1 MMMKK
6 LALAASVLVLLALF
20 ASAASA
26 GVTINGKPLDEV
38 DDIMA
43 ETGAAREYPKQSLLI
58 FRMNKEKSEYEGR
71 IVALNS
77 SGDVYATYSTSSQPH
92 PAYRIPNWNGGLYPV
107 STVSRTDCRRR
118 VWVPTAISSMM
129 EIPGFSFE
137 GPVTSADWYGLSA
150 IKPGDDSVKDDAK
163 VAVTDVKAGFFPA
176 GSNQE
181 VIVVGRSK
189 NINTGSACADL
200 VFFADGGDGKTSLT
214 PLTPDIQDFKA
225 RDFYDHS
232 PFPSCRVAVG
242 DFDGDGRAD
251 EVAMLY
257 NNDGGKDKPYYI
269 RVYKVSRDGNYLTGY
284 QLGGDGD
291 KGRLSS
297 KANFHYR
304 TEASALL
311 AGDFDGDGKD
321 ELALVASDKDDYV
334 INDPNRSYISVE
346 IFKWNGSGWDRG
358 YKSAD
363 TDKHYQLANGGQ
375 DKEWRTW
382 GFQAAAGDLDG
393 DGKDEIVTLAIH
405 GQDYNRGMLFLSAW
419 SCEKGSVKPN
429 PLGYFDVDQAY
440 LDNMEQR
447 DESENSDAAY
457 WEQRLLSL
465 AVGPFTGQVQ
475 GINSVCDVA
484 FSMAGPKSPTD
495 HGNASKQRVWVAKTV
510 LENGTFRGFGTP
522 VMVFSD
528 DVEGTV
534 GLTAADFAAETLRLG
549 TPEHVKVEGHKNYTV
564 ILRVPPYHVDWIQA
578 PWSSTAPTGPTN
590 FSWMGRTVQYE
601 ASEQEGSEYAVTSKV
616 QNCLEAGLKFKY
628 DTDINVG
635 IKLSSKSATGLAS
648 IGGDYGFSV
657 GFDAG
662 ITLTKETANKNA
674 ETHALSTQLKATTAD
689 ALMYDAADYHIWRYP
704 VEQPA
709 PAWMTD
715 GFRENESANLEK
727 DADGNVFVTY
737 TLCDEATQHICDS
750 GSDQYDSYGPS
761 YEEGNLFSYPNKIFF
776 AEDEQPQKEL
786 SSETSFTLTTDTQ
799 QTLSFTKSGSSSEKD
814 STSCKLK
821 ATGDLHG
828 SINGGADIKVVSGKT
843 KYSLNLYGQYGL
855 EAGEGTTST
864 KTWSSS
870 EKIVIGANTDNLKDI
885 PRDYVQFT
893 TESQVFVDAAGVLTT
908 PFGVT
913 FGKNAWLWN
922 YNYKEASQSPYV
934 VKPDPALVLPGRY
947 RQEKKRSDA
956 GVVYT
961 AWQAVSDESAATRIR
976 GMTFYDMV
984 TQQYVSGALEQGWKY
999 KISFPIYNAS
1009 FVAVPDDGV
1018 VVALY
1023 HQKRDGS
1030 DRKEIGRQTVPLKG
1044 WTDDITNGGSN
1055 KATVEFEWSANIK
1068 EGDYEFYVVLDPDN
1082 AIPEVHETWTKDTRD
1097 GNNNGYC
1104 PFAVVNTADEN
1115 GTVSLAAADEK
1126 VSAGDFTLSFWDLN
1140 DAEQKMMTP
1149 LEFRS
1154 YVLAQSG
1161 DIHAGGQA
1169 TYNGAPGVT
1178 NAEVELLCTGL
1189 AGGVSRVIFSRRFP
1203 VLRPGVTREF
1213 TFKAIP
1219 EKLAQGNLVVR
1230 FSSSRGSFTVGENRS
1245 GSSNSGG
1252 CNALWGAGLGG
1263 LALAVISLLYIKEG
1277 RKQ

>member
-1 MMMKK
+1 MMKK
-6 LALAASVLVLLALF
+6 ELALAASVLVSLTLLT
-20 ASAASA
+20 SAAGA

-43 ETGAAREYPKQSLLI
+43 ETGAVKGYPKESLLI
-58 FRMNKEKSEYEGR
+58 FRADNTNKKYLGTVVTLDGDGKVYDEPYQPSQQPTP
-71 IVALNS
+71 S
-77 SGDVYATYSTSSQPH
+77 SF
-92 PAYRIPNWNGGLYPV
+92 IPDMNGGLYPV
-107 STVSRTDCRRR
+107 STASGTDCKRR
-118 VWVPTAISSMM
+118 VWVPTAITATNGLLQV
-129 EIPGFSFE
+129 PGFSFE
-137 GPVTSADWYGLSA
+137 GPVTSSDWKGLSGLSDNDAGMSNA
-150 IKPGDDSVKDDAK
+150 I
-163 VAVTDVKAGFFPA
+163 VTDTKAGLFPS
-176 GSNQE
+176 GSDQE
-181 VIVVGRSK
+181 IIVAALSR
-189 NINTGSACADL
+189 NIRTSSACTDL
-200 VFFADGGDGKTSLT
+200 AFFADEGEGKNTLLRLSHNI
-214 PLTPDIQDFKA
+214 PN
-225 RDFYDHS
+225 RDFHS
-232 PFPSCRVAVG
+232 DSAFPSCRVAVG
-242 DFDGDGRAD
+242 DLDRDGRAD
-251 EVAMLY
+251 ELALLY
-257 NNDGGKDKPYYI
+257 NDESGSDKPYYI
-269 RVYKVSRDGNYLTGY
+269 RVYKVSRSGNTLNAV
-284 QLGGDGD
+284 QIGGDGD

-304 TEASALL
+304 TEASAMLT
-311 AGDFDGDGKD
+311 GDFDGDGKD
-321 ELALVASDKDDYV
+321 EFALVASDKKGDG
-334 INDPNRSYISVE
+334 NRTYISVE
-346 IFKWNGSGWDRG
+346 IFKWNGSGWDVG
-358 YKSAD
+358 YKSASSD
-363 TDKHYQLANGGQ
+363 SHYQLANGGHGT
-375 DKEWRTW
+375 EYRTW
-382 GFQAAAGDLDG
+382 GLQAAAGDMDG

-405 GQDYNRGMLFLSAW
+405 GQDYNMGTAFLSAW
-419 SCEKGSVKPN
+419 GCDKGSLTPK
-429 PLGYFDVDQAY
+429 PLGYFDISEAKLDMVKVD
-440 LDNMEQR
+440 MEECN
-447 DESENSDAAY
+447 DTAY

-484 FSMAGPKSPTD
+484 FSMAGPKDPTD
-495 HGNASKQRVWVAKTV
+495 HGEASKQRVWVAKTV

-522 VMVFSD
+522 VMVFAD
-528 DVEGTV
+528 DAEGTV
-534 GLTAADFAAETLRLG
+534 GLAAADFAAETLRLG

-578 PWSSTAPTGPTN
+578 PWNDTAPTGPTN

-601 ASEQEGSEYAVTSKV
+601 ASDQEGSEFAATSKV
-616 QNCLEAGLKFKY
+616 QNSLEAGLNFKF
-628 DTDINVG
+628 DEEISGG
-635 IKLSSKSATGLAS
+635 IKLNSKKGATGLVS
-648 IGGDYGFSV
+648 IGAQFGYSV
-657 GFDAG
+657 GVDGG

-674 ETHALSTQLKATTAD
+674 ETHSLSTQMKATTAD

-704 VEQPA
+704 IEQPA
-709 PAWMTD
+709 PAWITGSFKND
-715 GFRENESANLEK
+715 PALK
-727 DADGNVFVTY
+727 DGNTSLDGNNFVTY

-750 GSDQYDSYGPS
+750 GSDQYDSYEPS
-761 YEEGNLFSYPNKIFF
+761 YEEGNLFSYSNKIFF

-786 SSETSFTLTTDTQ
+786 SSGISFTLNADAQ

-828 SINGGADIKVVSGKT
+828 SINGGADIKVVSGKGS
-843 KYSLNLYGQYGL
+843 YSLKLYGQYGL

-999 KISFPIYNAS
+999 KISFPVYNAS
-1009 FVAVPDDGV
+1009 FVAVPGDGV

-1055 KATVEFEWSANIK
+1055 KATVEFEWEALLE

-1082 AIPEVHETWTKDTRD
+1082 AVKDEVHETWTKDTRD
-1097 GNNNGYC
+1097 GNNNGYH
-1104 PFAVVNTADEN
+1104 PFSVVNTADE
-1115 GTVSLAAADEK
+1115 TDTASLAAEDGDKK
-1126 VSAGDFTLSFWDLN
+1126 VTAGDFTMSFWDLN
-1140 DAEQKMMTP
+1140 AEEQKMMTP

-1161 DIHAGGQA
+1161 DVHAGGKV
-1169 TYNGAPGVT
+1169 TYNGTQVLT
-1178 NAEVELLCTGL
+1178 DAEVELLFTGL
-1189 AGGVSRVIFSRRFP
+1189 AGGMTRVIFSRNLQ
-1203 VLRPGVTREF
+1203 VLRPNSTREF
-1213 TFKAIP
+1213 TFVADP
-1219 EKLAQGNLVVR
+1219 EKLAEGRLAMR
-1230 FSSSRGSFTVGENRS
+1230 FSSSQGSFTFGETS
-1245 GSSNSGG
+1245 GSSSGG
-1252 CNALWGAGLGG
+1252 CDTLWGVGLGS
-1263 LALAVISLLYIKEG
+1263 LVLAVMPLFYSKKG
-1277 RKQ
+1277 RK